1 MPISRVIR
9 RSPYVLALNMV
20 LESGNLVSSLLY
32 VTEAYQRS
40 ALIGFSSA
48 CGSGLL
54 MPLMAWKCPSET
66 AALYLP
72 VCHSSLGLGEWCE
85 ADGETASVDCQ
96 VQSELDNCGKYDIY
110 MMQTPPCSEIG
121 CPTLAT
127 GLWFF
132 ALLSLG
138 LTIAWTAAFYTR
150 TLLKRLVLQQQ
161 WRMRSF
167 IFMTVLG
174 VLMITIYTVGL
185 LGGTSSVLAM
195 AFLNPLLLLAA
206 WILALGVTF
215 APGAEKEAV
224 VTKGAALEIPC
235 FNALMAVH
243 LTEDEV
249 EELQVFRGPLS
260 TGLRVVEDIPEL
272 LIGGLDLYYFG
283 GAWYAW
289 LGIMCST
296 IMILFHMFV
305 GIFLTCRQSAML
317 VARRGR
323 QLDRE

>member
-1 MPISRVIR
+1 M
-9 RSPYVLALNMV
+9 
-20 LESGNLVSSLLY
+20 
-32 VTEAYQRS
+32 
-40 ALIGFSSA
+40 
-48 CGSGLL
+48 
-54 MPLMAWKCPSET
+54 
-66 AALYLP
+66 
-72 VCHSSLGLGEWCE
+72 
-85 ADGETASVDCQ
+85 
-96 VQSELDNCGKYDIY
+96 
-110 MMQTPPCSEIG
+110 
-121 CPTLAT
+121 AT